1 VPGIDLVHPW
11 PEVVAQHA
19 LLPLRIVLGVI
30 MLDSGLGKW
39 RRGIAGT
46 GRWFEG
52 LRLPAPHA
60 LACIV
65 ATTETVCGALLIGGL
80 LTPLAAAAIAV
91 NMSVAAW
98 VQKTRVHSPFQGGD
112 VQGYELDV
120 ILGVAAVTLVLGGA
134 GPLSLDALLWG

>member
-1 VPGIDLVHPW
+1 MLPIDLLDPL
-11 PEVVAQHA
+11 PDVVARHA

-52 LRLPAPHA
+52 LGLPAPHA
-60 LACIV
+60 LACWV
-65 ATTETVCGALLIGGL
+65 ATVETVCGALLIVGL
-80 LTPLAAAAIAV
+80 LTPFAAAAIAV
-91 NMSVAAW
+91 NMTVAAW
-98 VQKTRVHSPFQGGD
+98 VQKTRVHAPFQGGD

-120 ILGVAAVTLVLGGA
+120 ILAAAALTLAIAGA
-134 GPLSLDALLWG
+134 GPLSLDALLSR